1 MIYFEIGQR
10 AKAEETLIHAAEVFE
25 KKLGPDS
32 IWLAQTLSHI
42 AVLESYNP
50 KKEFVK
56 QVINVAGSIAVD
68 VLEENHPE
76 YADYLYRAATVYQ
89 NMDEHGLAKATL
101 TEAVKLAQDKYGQK
115 HPEYATAIS
124 ALGVVLLETK
134 EKDRGKALV
143 EQSERVLADYLG
155 REHPEVI
162 EAMVEVAR
170 VKRLLG
176 NPRQALD
183 ELVDLEALAKK
194 QLGEDGQPYANV
206 LVEMGRAYLLDGDPQ
221 AAQQSLVKAGNIF
234 VEQLGEESPDVKEV
248 LRLLQL
254 ARSGNSEQINGEII
268 HQLEK
273 HVPEYAEYNRIRT
286 VTSQELTEVQERQL
300 RITNMLQRLS
310 QNQ

>member
-124 ALGVVLLETK
+124 AARRCTLRNERERSRQSTRRTK
-134 EKDRGKALV
+134 
-143 EQSERVLADYLG
+143 
-155 REHPEVI
+155 
-162 EAMVEVAR
+162 
-170 VKRLLG
+170 
-176 NPRQALD
+176 
-183 ELVDLEALAKK
+183 
-194 QLGEDGQPYANV
+194 
-206 LVEMGRAYLLDGDPQ
+206 
-221 AAQQSLVKAGNIF
+221 
-234 VEQLGEESPDVKEV
+234 
-248 LRLLQL
+248 
-254 ARSGNSEQINGEII
+254 
-268 HQLEK
+268 
-273 HVPEYAEYNRIRT
+273 RT
-286 VTSQELTEVQERQL
+286 STR
-300 RITNMLQRLS
+300 RLS
-310 QNQ
+310 WTGTPGSD